1 MLKPLPTPAEIAEW
15 DNRTIRDIGIPG
27 LTLMESASREAV
39 HVLLSEYGSVS
50 GKKVFC
56 FAGSGNNG
64 GDAFAMAR
72 ILIDLGAEVSVFHT
86 KPKKQYRGDARTN
99 LKWAQKL
106 SISMVHL
113 PSIQAPLP
121 QPDIIIDGLLG
132 TGFKDTLR
140 ESTRSIVREI
150 NRLGRRSFVLAI
162 DIPSGLNGL
171 NGVAQPEAVYANATA
186 TFQAPKLGLCLPS
199 ATKHVGCL
207 HTCNIGIP
215 KQIQSKHSTRHYL
228 ISDHALQS
236 VRTPQQDMHK
246 GTAGKVLVIGGSE
259 GLTGAPHLT
268 AIGALRSGAGLVTVT
283 CPMGVCESVKANSP
297 DIMTFPLGSGSEWE
311 VSMAEKLLEKAPEYD
326 SVVIGPGLGRARKT
340 VDFLKSFVAKCP
352 ARTIIDADGLYA
364 LAQHPQLLSELRND
378 TILTPHPGEMAK
390 LINST
395 TEEIQRNRLNVA
407 QQFVTTCKSVLILKG
422 AGTIVADQDVT
433 CLSPFSEP
441 NLSVGGS
448 GDVLAGVIGTM
459 LSQGHTPRDAACIG
473 VYWHGATGRLLK
485 KNFPARGN
493 LALDIANS
501 LPKAVQQEL

>member
-1 MLKPLPTPAEIAEW
+1 MLNPLPTPAEMAEW
-15 DNRTIRDIGIPG
+15 DKRTILEIGIPG

-72 ILIDLGAEVSVFHT
+72 MLVDLDAEVTVFHT

-113 PSIQAPLP
+113 PSIQTPLV

-140 ESTRSIVREI
+140 ENTLSIVREI
-150 NRLGRRSFVLAI
+150 NRLGGRSFVLAI
-162 DIPSGLNGL
+162 DTPSGLSGLNGL
-171 NGVAQPEAVYANATA
+171 ARPEAVCANGTV

-199 ATKHVGCL
+199 ATKHVGRL
-207 HTCNIGIP
+207 FTRDIGIP
-215 KQIQSKHSTRHYL
+215 KQIQNKYPTRHYR
-228 ISDHALQS
+228 ISSHALKQLH
-236 VRTPQQDMHK
+236 THHPEMHK

-268 AIGALRSGAGLVTVT
+268 AMGALRSGAGLVTVA
-283 CPMGVCESVKANSP
+283 CPKEVCESVKANSP
-297 DIMTFPLGSGSEWE
+297 DIMTFPLGDGSEWE
-311 VSMAEKLLEKAPEYD
+311 ASMAYSLLEKAHQYD
-326 SVVIGPGLGRARKT
+326 AIIIGPGLGRARKT

-364 LAQHPQLLSELRND
+364 LAQHPQLLSKLRND

-390 LINST
+390 LIDST
-395 TEEIQRNRLNVA
+395 TEEIQKNRLNVT

-422 AGTIVADQDVT
+422 AGTIVADRNKT

-448 GDVLAGVIGTM
+448 GDVLAGIIGTM
-459 LSQGHTPRDAACIG
+459 LAQGHTPRDAACIG

-485 KNFPARGN
+485 NEFPARGN
-493 LALDIANS
+493 LASDIANS